1 MIYLAII
8 GLIASVISAFYY
20 LRIVKTMYFDDQKD
34 KFDDVETLGI
44 KFSILVSS
52 LIILFYFISPSFI
65 LEFVEVASKIIN

>member
-20 LRIVKTMYFDDQKD
+20 LRIVKIMYFDDQKN